1 MFAPTDLVVC
11 YDDGRPQDP
20 RNLLRH
26 YKRIKKK
33 SGLPAIRFHDLHT
46 HATML
51 LQMGEHPKV
60 VSERLGHS
68 RVGITMDVYSHV
80 MPDMQKDAAD
90 NFEKMMKQKYLKMT
104 LVE

>member
-1 MFAPTDLVVC
+1 
-11 YDDGRPQDP
+11 
-20 RNLLRH
+20 
-26 YKRIKKK
+26 
-33 SGLPAIRFHDLHT
+33 
-46 HATML
+46 ML

-90 NFEKMMKQKYLKMT
+90 NFEKMMKQKRSK
-104 LVE
+104 

>member
-1 MFAPTDLVVC
+1 MVVC
-11 YDDGRPQDP
+11 YDDGRRQDP
-20 RNLLRH
+20 RYLLRH
-26 YKRIKKK
+26 YERITKK
-33 SGLPAIRFHDLHT
+33 SGLPSIRFHDLRHT

-90 NFEKMMKQKYLKMT
+90 NFEKIMKQERSK
-104 LVE
+104 